1 MFHNKIITKDLLM
14 ERAGLKS
21 ITLKEMYHEEDLVD
35 DPMRDPME
43 VTEEDIV
50 AEEEEV
56 VTDAPANEN
65 TKIMEF
71 LQEIDSIQELE
82 ELYDG
87 LSERMKQISEKS
99 KEDAK
104 SMGRLAK
111 RMKR

>member
-1 MFHNKIITKDLLM
+1 M
-14 ERAGLKS
+14 ERAGLKTA
-21 ITLKEMYHEEDLVD
+21 IVKEMYHDNPMMDPEEVSEE
-35 DPMRDPME
+35 E
-43 VTEEDIV
+43 VTEGEV
-50 AEEEEV
+50 EEGEEV
-56 VTDAPANEN
+56 VTDAPAKD

-71 LQEIDSIQELE
+71 LQGIDSIQELE

>member
-1 MFHNKIITKDLLM
+1 MFHNKKITRDLLM
-14 ERAGLKS
+14 ERAGLKTA
-21 ITLKEMYHEEDLVD
+21 IVKEMYHDDRMMDAEEVSEE
-35 DPMRDPME
+35 E
-43 VTEEDIV
+43 VTEGEV
-50 AEEEEV
+50 AEGEEV
-56 VTDAPANEN
+56 VTDAPAKD

-71 LQEIDSIQELE
+71 LQGIDSIQELE

>member
-1 MFHNKIITKDLLM
+1 MFHNKKITRDLLM
-14 ERAGLKS
+14 ERAGLK
-21 ITLKEMYHEEDLVD
+21 TALVKEMYHN
-35 DPMRDPME
+35 DPMDNPEEVSEEE
-43 VTEEDIV
+43 VTEGEV
-50 AEEEEV
+50 EEEDV
-56 VTDAPANEN
+56 VTDAPAKD

-71 LQEIDSIQELE
+71 LQGIDSIQELE

>member
-1 MFHNKIITKDLLM
+1 MFHNKTITKNLLM
-14 ERAGLKS
+14 ERAGLKP
-21 ITLKEMYHEEDLVD
+21 ITLREMYHEEDTIGD
-35 DPMRDPME
+35 IENPIE

-50 AEEEEV
+50 AEEEV
-56 VTDAPANEN
+56 VTDAPADNN
-65 TKIMEF
+65 SKIMEF

>member
-1 MFHNKIITKDLLM
+1 MFHNKTITKDLLM

-21 ITLKEMYHEEDLVD
+21 TPLREMYHEED
-35 DPMRDPME
+35 PIENPTE
-43 VTEEDIV
+43 VTEEDV
-50 AEEEEV
+50 VVEEEEV
-56 VTDAPANEN
+56 VTDAPTNEN

>member
-1 MFHNKIITKDLLM
+1 MFHNKTITKNLLM
-14 ERAGLKS
+14 ERAGLKP
-21 ITLKEMYHEEDLVD
+21 ITLREMYHEEDIIEN
-35 DPMRDPME
+35 PIE

-50 AEEEEV
+50 AEEEV
-56 VTDAPANEN
+56 VTDTPADGNP
-65 TKIMEF
+65 KIMEF

-99 KEDAK
+99 REDAK

>member
-1 MFHNKIITKDLLM
+1 MFHNKTITKDLLM
-14 ERAGLKS
+14 ERAGLKF
-21 ITLKEMYHEEDLVD
+21 TPLREMYHEED
-35 DPMRDPME
+35 PMENPME

-50 AEEEEV
+50 VEEEEV
-56 VTDAPANEN
+56 VTDAPTNEN